1 MLFVHKIFKY
11 FIAYILKTEKEE
23 FKKESL
29 EYHYFNDGIKLEN
42 GDIFKC
48 GKIIDTIASDK
59 RLRLE
64 LVFKY
69 KYDTLKIMIYESKLK
84 IEDEQR
90 RNWKKER
97 LLQTAG
103 MWTMNMLTEWTLQ
116 QTVA

>member
-11 FIAYILKTEKEE
+11 FIVHILKTEKEE
-23 FKKESL
+23 FKKENL

-42 GDIFKC
+42 EDIFKY

-69 KYDTLKIMIYESKLK
+69 KYGTLKTMIYESKLK
-84 IEDEQR
+84 IEDAVQF
-90 RNWKKER
+90 NFSF
-97 LLQTAG
+97 LLT
-103 MWTMNMLTEWTLQ
+103 
-116 QTVA
+116 

>member
-11 FIAYILKTEKEE
+11 FIVHILKTEKEE
-23 FKKESL
+23 FKKENL
-29 EYHYFNDGIKLEN
+29 EYYYFNDGIKLEN

-69 KYDTLKIMIYESKLK
+69 KYDTLKTVIYEPKLK
-84 IEDEQR
+84 IEGAVQF
-90 RNWKKER
+90 NFSF
-97 LLQTAG
+97 LLT
-103 MWTMNMLTEWTLQ
+103 
-116 QTVA
+116 

>member
-23 FKKESL
+23 FKKENL

-69 KYDTLKIMIYESKLK
+69 KYDTLKTMIYESKLK
-84 IEDEQR
+84 IEDAVQF
-90 RNWKKER
+90 NFSF
-97 LLQTAG
+97 LLT
-103 MWTMNMLTEWTLQ
+103 
-116 QTVA
+116 